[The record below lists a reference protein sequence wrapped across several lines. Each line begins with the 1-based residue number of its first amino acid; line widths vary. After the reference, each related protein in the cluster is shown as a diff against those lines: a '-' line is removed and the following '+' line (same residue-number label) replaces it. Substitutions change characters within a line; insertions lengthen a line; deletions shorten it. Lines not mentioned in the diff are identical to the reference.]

1 MSFTAKNCFADAAE
15 MMLAY
20 PTYSRFCMEKCNTL
34 MENFREHFS
43 SWHSLCRSLFN
54 FEEHA
59 FAVAALSAQLT
70 LLASFAESSGAL
82 SSEAA
87 ADAYRDIS
95 DSAFR
100 TMLGSV
106 PSFALSNFGTLVR
119 NQQIDICIPS
129 VCILSDPDD
138 IGESTPD

>member
-20 PTYSRFCMEKCNTL
+20 PTYSRFCMENCNTL
-34 MENFREHFS
+34 MENFRECFS

-54 FEEHA
+54 SEEHA
-59 FAVAALSAQLT
+59 FAAAALSAQLT
-70 LLASFAESSGAL
+70 LLASFAESSGVL
-82 SSEAA
+82 SSDAT

-95 DSAFR
+95 YSALR

-119 NQQIDICIPS
+119 NQQIDICTPP
-129 VCILSDPDD
+129 VCILSDADD